1 MNMTR
6 EQKLA
11 RANEIFNH
19 VWGEPAARNDVLNE
33 IETLASDLDG
43 WITELADHVDPEKD
57 KWFTL
62 EELVEKFS
70 EACNRLERIE
80 LNQQKETA

>member
-6 EQKLA
+6 EARIA
-11 RANEIFNH
+11 RANEIFDH
-19 VWGEPAARNDVLNE
+19 VRGDDARTLDAYNE
-33 IETLASDLDG
+33 LETLACDLDG
-43 WITELADHVDPEKD
+43 WITELADHVDPEKE

-70 EACNRLERIE
+70 EVYNRLGQIE
-80 LNQQKETA
+80 LPERRTA